1 MSSAVATR
9 LLDSL
14 PLLRQGK
21 VRDCYQLGNDLL
33 FVASDRI
40 SAFDVVLPSAIPGKG
55 AVLNQL
61 SGFWFEKTKHLVPN
75 HVVHLGLPESVEST
89 DRAWFDA
96 RTTVAKKAER
106 IDFECVVR
114 GYLAGSGWKEYEQT
128 GAIAGHELPTGLQQS
143 SCLPTPLFTPA
154 MKNDVGHDENISVDR
169 LRDLVGSDLAGQLE
183 SLSMALYDMAAQHS
197 RTCGMLLADTKF
209 EFGMIDG
216 NLTLIDEILTPDSSR
231 FWEASAF
238 APGSDQESFDK
249 QFVRNW
255 LNSIGWDHEP
265 PAPEL
270 PAEVIDRHP
279 ATLRRSISTTHRPRS
294 HLLRGAS

>member
-1 MSSAVATR
+1 MSFVVATR

-14 PLLRQGK
+14 PLIRQGK

-61 SGFWFEKTKHLVPN
+61 SGFWFEKTKHIVPN
-75 HVVHLGLPESVEST
+75 HAIHIGLPESVEST
-89 DRAWFDA
+89 ERKWFDA
-96 RTTVAKKAER
+96 RSTVAKKAER

-114 GYLAGSGWKEYEQT
+114 GYLAGSGWKEYRGT
-128 GAIAGHELPTGLQQS
+128 GAIAGHKLPAGLSQS
-143 SCLPTPLFTPA
+143 ACLPEPIFTPA
-154 MKNDVGHDENISVDR
+154 MKNDAGHDENISVDR

-183 SLSMALYDMAAQHS
+183 NLSRALYATAAQHA

-209 EFGMIDG
+209 EFGMVGDE
-216 NLTLIDEILTPDSSR
+216 LTLIDEILTPDSSR
-231 FWEASAF
+231 YWEASAY
-238 APGSDQESFDK
+238 APGRDQESFDK
-249 QFVRNW
+249 QYVRNW
-255 LNSIGWDHEP
+255 LDSIGWNHEP

-270 PAEVIDRHP
+270 PAEVISG
-279 ATLRRSISTTHRPRS
+279 TQRRYIEAFQRLTGHDPIF
-294 HLLRGAS
+294 